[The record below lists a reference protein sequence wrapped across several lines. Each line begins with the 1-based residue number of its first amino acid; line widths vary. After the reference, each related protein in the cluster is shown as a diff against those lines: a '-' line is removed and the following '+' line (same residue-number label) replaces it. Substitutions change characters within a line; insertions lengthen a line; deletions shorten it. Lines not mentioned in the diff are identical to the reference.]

1 MRLFRSL
8 LVSLAG
14 FGLVVFASITP
25 VLADSPD
32 LSKVEGFAQSI
43 VQVLITLAGLLAAVF
58 FVIGG
63 ITYIM
68 SSGNP
73 ERLDKAKNTIIYSG
87 IGLAVAFAALVLTNI
102 VTQLATT
109 AFGK

>member
-1 MRLFRSL
+1 MRRFRFL
-8 LVSLAG
+8 LPSLAG
-14 FGLVVFASITP
+14 VALVVFASITP
-25 VLADSPD
+25 VLAASPD
-32 LSKVEGFAQSI
+32 LSQVEGFAQSI
-43 VQVLITLAGLLAAVF
+43 IQVLIVLAGLLAAVF

-87 IGLAVAFAALVLTNI
+87 IGLAIAIAALVLTTI
-102 VTQLATT
+102 VTQLATS

>member
-1 MRLFRSL
+1 MRRFRSL
-8 LVSLAG
+8 LIGLGGSL
-14 FGLVVFASITP
+14 LVVFSSITP

-32 LSKVEGFAQSI
+32 LSKVENFAQNVI
-43 VQVLITLAGLLAAVF
+43 QVLMVIAGLLAAGF
-58 FVIGG
+58 FVMGG
-63 ITYIM
+63 INYIT

-73 ERLDKAKNTIIYSG
+73 EHLDKAKKTIIYSG
-87 IGLAVAFAALVLTNI
+87 IGLAVSIAAFVLCNI